1 MAEEE
6 KKEAEGQEEEEKPK
20 KGFPMKLI
28 IIVLVVVLLGGG
40 GAAAWKMGMLDK
52 WLGKEDKEALA
63 AKPKKEEKPDI
74 GPIYP
79 MNVFIVN
86 LMEPMG
92 KRYLK
97 VKVELELDSEK
108 LLPEVEK
115 RLPQLRDAILTML
128 SSKSYEDISDLS
140 GKYQLRA
147 EIIAMLNRFLKT
159 GKINN
164 VYFTEFVVQ

>member
-6 KKEAEGQEEEEKPK
+6 KTKRGLPI
-20 KGFPMKLI
+20 KLI
-28 IIVLVVVLLGGG
+28 IIIVVVMLLGGG
-40 GAAAWKMGMLDK
+40 GAAAWKMGVIDK
-52 WLGKEDKEALA
+52 FFGKEKPEAIIE
-63 AKPKKEEKPDI
+63 KKEEKPDI

-79 MNVFIVN
+79 MKIFIVN

-97 VKVELELDSEK
+97 VKIELELDSDK

-128 SSKSYEDISDLS
+128 SSKTYEDISDLT

-147 EIIAMLNRFLKT
+147 EIIAMLNRFLKS

>member
-6 KKEAEGQEEEEKPK
+6 KNETEAQEEEKTK
-20 KGFPMKLI
+20 KGLPIKLI
-28 IIVLVVVLLGGG
+28 IIIVVVMLLGGG
-40 GAAAWKMGMLDK
+40 GAAAWKMGLLDK
-52 WLGKEDKEALA
+52 FLGKEKPEAITE
-63 AKPKKEEKPDI
+63 KKEEKPDI

-79 MNVFIVN
+79 MNIFIVN

-97 VKVELELDSEK
+97 VKIELELDSDK

-128 SSKSYEDISDLS
+128 SSKTYEDISDLS

-147 EIIAMLNRFLKT
+147 EIIAMLNRFLKS

>member
-6 KKEAEGQEEEEKPK
+6 KKATEAQEESPK
-20 KGFPMKLI
+20 KGLPMKLI
-28 IIVLVVVLLGGG
+28 VIIVAVLLLGGG
-40 GAAAWKMGMLDK
+40 GGAAWKMGMLDK
-52 WLGKEDKEALA
+52 LLGKEKKEAVA
-63 AKPKKEEKPDI
+63 EKKKEEKPDI

-79 MNVFIVN
+79 MNIFIVN

-108 LLPEVEK
+108 LIPEVEK

-128 SSKSYEDISDLS
+128 SSKTYEDISDLS